1 MLIVFN
7 PVAGRRRARRL
18 WRVLDV
24 LSANGVRLEIAE
36 TAYPG
41 HAGELAREA
50 AREGADL
57 VVAAGG
63 DGTIT
68 EVAGGLA
75 GSDCRLGIIP
85 LGTANVLAHELGLP
99 EDAAGLAACLA
110 FGRTRLVWPG
120 KAEGPGIQR
129 LFVQMLGAGF
139 DAQVVQRLPFA
150 LKRVLG
156 RQAYVLQTLREM
168 ARYPFPRITIA
179 LDGQPYEAGSVIVTK
194 GRFYAGPYVLAP
206 GRDPGAPGL
215 TVALFEHANPASVL
229 SYGAGLLSG
238 SLPHMPGLKLLAAS
252 RVELFTA
259 GVPAQTDG
267 EVAGLTPCVITDAPR
282 PIPIVVV

>member
-24 LSANGVRLEIAE
+24 LSANGVRLEIVE

-41 HAGELAREA
+41 HAGELAGEA
-50 AREGADL
+50 ARGGADL

-68 EVAGGLA
+68 EIAAGLA
-75 GSDCRLGIIP
+75 GTPCRLGIIP

-99 EDAAGLAACLA
+99 DDAAGLAACLA

-120 KAEGPGIQR
+120 KAEGPGIHR

-139 DAQVVQRLPFA
+139 DAQVVQRLSFG
-150 LKRVLG
+150 LKRALG
-156 RQAYVLQTLREM
+156 RHAYVLQTLREM
-168 ARYPFPRITIA
+168 ARYPFPRITA
-179 LDGQPYEAGSVIVTK
+179 TLDGRSYEAGSVIVTK

-206 GRDPGAPGL
+206 GRSPGAPGL
-215 TVALFEHANPASVL
+215 TVALFEHANAAAVL
-229 SYGAGLLSG
+229 TYGAGLISG
-238 SLPHMPGLKLLAAS
+238 SLPHMSGLKLLPAS
-252 RVELFTA
+252 RVELSTV
-259 GVPAQTDG
+259 GVPTQTDG
-267 EVAGLTPCVITDAPR
+267 EVAGATPCVITDAAS
-282 PIPIVVV
+282 PIPIVVA